1 MNPDNRFDFIRII
14 AAWLVIYG
22 HSYVL
27 SGSKEI
33 ELISKYLKFDTAGGL
48 AVGVFFSISGFL
60 IFKSLENSAS
70 LKIFIIKRL
79 LRIYP
84 ALILSVLLSIYFYG
98 LICTNLSTQEYLIHE
113 LTFSYI
119 ENITGFNIKYELP
132 GVFEN
137 NPVKSVN
144 GSLWSITMELK
155 FYLLIGLVSILY
167 FNIRIKLWIIF
178 IILSFLLIL
187 RPIEGPNDL
196 TLEFFGLSYEYN
208 KFGLMFTIGC
218 LLSSYEKNINFKYI
232 KYVGLIMAVIFLFI
246 VNLDINKSTL
256 VIYNYLLPVIIIWI
270 GLYLNF
276 LPSIPHKIG
285 DISYGLYL
293 YSFTIQQFLIY
304 FEMSSNLFNFILM
317 STFFSIIVSLISW
330 RFVEKPFLNLKTKI

>member
-1 MNPDNRFDFIRII
+1 MNSENRFDFIRII

-22 HSYVL
+22 HCYAL
-27 SGSKEI
+27 TGSKEI

-48 AVGVFFSISGFL
+48 AVGIFFSISGFL
-60 IFKSLENSAS
+60 VFKSLENSAS
-70 LKIFIIKRL
+70 LKIFILKRL
-79 LRIYP
+79 LRVYP
-84 ALILSVLLSIYFYG
+84 ALILSVFLSIYFYG
-98 LICTNLSTQEYLIHE
+98 LICTNLSAQEYLSNE
-113 LTFSYI
+113 LTFLYI
-119 ENITGFNIKYELP
+119 QNITGFNIRYELP

-137 NPVKSVN
+137 NHMKSVN

-155 FYLLIGLVSILY
+155 FYLLLGLISILY

-187 RPIEGPNDL
+187 RPIEKASDL

-208 KFGLMFTIGC
+208 KFALMFTVGC
-218 LLSSYEKNINFKYI
+218 LLSSYEKNVNFKYF
-232 KYVGLIMAVIFLFI
+232 KYIGLIAIMIALFI
-246 VNLDINKSTL
+246 INFEINKSTFL
-256 VIYNYLLPVIIIWI
+256 IYHYLLPIIIIWI
-270 GLYLNF
+270 GLYFSF

-304 FEMSSNLFNFILM
+304 FEMSNNLLNFILL
-317 STFFSIIVSLISW
+317 STFLSIVVSLISW
-330 RFVEKPFLNLKTKI
+330 RFVEKPFLNLKTKL